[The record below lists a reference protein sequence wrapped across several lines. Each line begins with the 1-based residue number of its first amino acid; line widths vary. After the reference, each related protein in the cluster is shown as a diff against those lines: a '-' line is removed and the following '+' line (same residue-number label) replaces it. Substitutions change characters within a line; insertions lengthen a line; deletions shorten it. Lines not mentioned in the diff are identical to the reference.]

1 MEREDSVSTV
11 LQSDGAEFR
20 ARSPFRFTGPRFLS
34 EGARQPSGQGVVS
47 AQDDDK
53 PVGGKSVIL
62 TEFQKKSLKWKI
74 AEDGGVSAERE
85 KPYPSQSLKWKI
97 EGRHA
102 QKGELVH
109 LKRRQRQGE
118 TVIDHYL
125 INLEDEPTVSYEVQK
140 IQFSPAVKGCYESE
154 SERVKSFSAPHC
166 PSTLSEKAAEF
177 ARAGFYYLGHS
188 DAVKC
193 FACGVMVYQWEGRDD
208 MRKDHLKWIGNACGY
223 MRKMFPELF

>member
-11 LQSDGAEFR
+11 LQSDSAEFR
-20 ARSPFRFTGPRFLS
+20 ARSPFRFTGPRFSEPGFFLS
-34 EGARQPSGQGVVS
+34 EGARQPSGQEVVS
-47 AQDDDK
+47 AQHNDK
-53 PVGGKSVIL
+53 TVGGKSVIL

-74 AEDGGVSAERE
+74 AEDGGGVLAERE

-109 LKRRQRQGE
+109 LKRRQCRGE
-118 TVIDHYL
+118 TVIDHYP

-166 PSTLSEKAAEF
+166 PSTLSSEKAGRIRQGRILLP
-177 ARAGFYYLGHS
+177 RAQRRREMLRLRRH
-188 DAVKC
+188 
-193 FACGVMVYQWEGRDD
+193 GVPVGRP
-208 MRKDHLKWIGNACGY
+208 G
-223 MRKMFPELF
+223 